1 MINAFYQNILS
12 FDEVG
17 KLQEYANK
25 TRYEPIT
32 QEYQGTS
39 YQSVEAHRL
48 PHGHPMEKPIVHSM
62 MRMNNE
68 YFNYDL
74 FGTFEIQ
81 FLKYNV
87 GGMYDWHCDYGV
99 SEHPGGPRK
108 LSLSLQLSSP
118 WDYNGGDVLIM
129 DWYNRE
135 HPMDRELGAV
145 MVFDSRV
152 PHKVAPIVDGERYSV
167 VAWAH
172 GPQLR

>member
-1 MINAFYQNILS
+1 MINAFYQKVLS
-12 FDEVG
+12 FNEVG
-17 KLQEYANK
+17 RLQEYANK
-25 TRYEPIT
+25 ARYEPINQVYLGST
-32 QEYQGTS
+32 
-39 YQSVEAHRL
+39 YQSVEVHRL
-48 PHGHPMEKPIVHSM
+48 PHGHPLEKPMVHTIM
-62 MRMNNE
+62 GINNE
-68 YFNYDL
+68 HYNYDL

-81 FLKYNV
+81 FLKYTV

-108 LSLSLQLSSP
+108 LSLSLQLSNC
-118 WDYNGGDVLIM
+118 WDYNGGDVLIS

-152 PHKVAPIVDGERYSV
+152 PHKVTPISDGERYAV